1 MKIVFSSVILIF
13 FWDSYY
19 NTPANLSI
27 QQQQQQTYS
36 NQQFL
41 TLNPQPQK
49 KKKTCAIIVTMNKS
63 KKKKH
68 KQNYPTII
76 NIDDGLAITFDG
88 NKKKVLP

>member
-27 QQQQQQTYS
+27 QQQQQQAYS

-49 KKKTCAIIVTMNKS
+49 KKKLV
-63 KKKKH
+63 
-68 KQNYPTII
+68 Q
-76 NIDDGLAITFDG
+76 L
-88 NKKKVLP
+88 L

>member
-27 QQQQQQTYS
+27 QQQQQQQQAYS

-49 KKKTCAIIVTMNKS
+49 KKKNLC
-63 KKKKH
+63 
-68 KQNYPTII
+68 NYCNNEQI
-76 NIDDGLAITFDG
+76 
-88 NKKKVLP
+88 

>member
-27 QQQQQQTYS
+27 QQQQQQQQQQQTYS

-49 KKKTCAIIVTMNKS
+49 KKNLC
-63 KKKKH
+63 
-68 KQNYPTII
+68 NYCNNEQI
-76 NIDDGLAITFDG
+76 
-88 NKKKVLP
+88 

>member
-27 QQQQQQTYS
+27 QQQQQQQAYS
-36 NQQFL
+36 NQQLL

-49 KKKTCAIIVTMNKS
+49 KLV
-63 KKKKH
+63 
-68 KQNYPTII
+68 Q
-76 NIDDGLAITFDG
+76 L
-88 NKKKVLP
+88 L

>member
-27 QQQQQQTYS
+27 QQQQQQQAYS

-41 TLNPQPQK
+41 TLNPQPPK
-49 KKKTCAIIVTMNKS
+49 KNLC
-63 KKKKH
+63 
-68 KQNYPTII
+68 NYCNNEQI
-76 NIDDGLAITFDG
+76 
-88 NKKKVLP
+88 

>member
-27 QQQQQQTYS
+27 QQQQQQQAYS

-49 KKKTCAIIVTMNKS
+49 KLV
-63 KKKKH
+63 
-68 KQNYPTII
+68 Q
-76 NIDDGLAITFDG
+76 L
-88 NKKKVLP
+88 L

>member
-27 QQQQQQTYS
+27 QQQQQQQQQQTYS

-41 TLNPQPQK
+41 TLNPQPHKKKNLCNYCNNEQIL
-49 KKKTCAIIVTMNKS
+49 KKKT
-63 KKKKH
+63 
-68 KQNYPTII
+68 
-76 NIDDGLAITFDG
+76 
-88 NKKKVLP
+88 

>member
-19 NTPANLSI
+19 NTLANLSI
-27 QQQQQQTYS
+27 QQQQQQQLQQQAYS

-49 KKKTCAIIVTMNKS
+49 KNLC
-63 KKKKH
+63 
-68 KQNYPTII
+68 NYCNNEQI
-76 NIDDGLAITFDG
+76 
-88 NKKKVLP
+88 

>member
-27 QQQQQQTYS
+27 QQQQQQQQQTYS

-49 KKKTCAIIVTMNKS
+49 KKNLC
-63 KKKKH
+63 
-68 KQNYPTII
+68 NYCNNEQI
-76 NIDDGLAITFDG
+76 
-88 NKKKVLP
+88 

>member
-27 QQQQQQTYS
+27 QQQQQQQQQAYS

-41 TLNPQPQK
+41 TLNPQPPK
-49 KKKTCAIIVTMNKS
+49 INLC
-63 KKKKH
+63 
-68 KQNYPTII
+68 NYCNNEQI
-76 NIDDGLAITFDG
+76 
-88 NKKKVLP
+88 

>member
-27 QQQQQQTYS
+27 QQQQQQQQQTYS

-49 KKKTCAIIVTMNKS
+49 KLV
-63 KKKKH
+63 
-68 KQNYPTII
+68 Q
-76 NIDDGLAITFDG
+76 L
-88 NKKKVLP
+88 L